1 MMVYHNKKNKI
12 YYITYSLST
21 TISSD
26 TLPHTHRKSKSLL
39 SYFAMNDMYCIYI
52 LYISF
57 YKSFKSLA
65 RSVTFTPSPVGLA
78 GSHS

>member
-1 MMVYHNKKNKI
+1 MMCIINKKNKI
-12 YYITYSLST
+12 YYNTYSLST
-21 TISSD
+21 TTSSD
-26 TLPHTHRKSKSLL
+26 TLPHTQRKSLL
-39 SYFAMNDMYCIYI
+39 SYFAMNDIIYCIYI

>member
-1 MMVYHNKKNKI
+1 MMCIIKIKKTK
-12 YYITYSLST
+12 YITYSLST
-21 TISSD
+21 TTSSD

-39 SYFAMNDMYCIYI
+39 SYFAMNDIIYCIYI